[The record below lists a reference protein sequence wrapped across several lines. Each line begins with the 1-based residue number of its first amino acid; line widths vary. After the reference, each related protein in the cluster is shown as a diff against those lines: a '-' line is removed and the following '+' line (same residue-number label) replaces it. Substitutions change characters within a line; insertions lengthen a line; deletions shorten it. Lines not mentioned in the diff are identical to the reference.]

1 MGDPGAASRR
11 KNRLPKGGSESS
23 DLHAAA
29 RNGDLTTVESI
40 CNANPLAVN
49 ARDRHSR
56 TPSTDSESKPEGRQ
70 ARKQRKMEAI
80 QARLIVPLPPTVTSL
95 EQTVSAMQRNT
106 SWRGVALSDRSAEE
120 TTGATREE
128 IANENRGS
136 GEVLVSNTGES
147 SEDLCFDRSHQSPA
161 YGFRP
166 ATIRLD
172 GERRSGLRREA
183 LGAERSAVRGKHQ
196 EEERFRVS
204 TFSGR

>member
-95 EQTVSAMQRNT
+95 EQTVSEKYF
-106 SWRGVALSDRSAEE
+106 L
-120 TTGATREE
+120 
-128 IANENRGS
+128 
-136 GEVLVSNTGES
+136 
-147 SEDLCFDRSHQSPA
+147 
-161 YGFRP
+161 
-166 ATIRLD
+166 
-172 GERRSGLRREA
+172 ERRCAIRSKCRGNYRSNSWYRRNC
-183 LGAERSAVRGKHQ
+183 K
-196 EEERFRVS
+196 
-204 TFSGR
+204 

>member
-120 TTGATREE
+120 TAGATREE

-147 SEDLCFDRSHQSPA
+147 SEDLCFDMNGSS
-161 YGFRP
+161 GSLE
-166 ATIRLD
+166 ATRAQLTD
-172 GERRSGLRREA
+172 FDLPLSGLTENVGRVCEEKHSELRE
-183 LGAERSAVRGKHQ
+183 VR
-196 EEERFRVS
+196 
-204 TFSGR
+204 